1 MDDRRIAPGLRRWH
15 ETVGTWWFLAAAT
28 VLLVNDQVLK
38 HRHPGWITG
47 KVSDVVGPVVVAAL
61 AAVVVGRRPAVAL
74 TALAF
79 TALKTVPGAAELVA
93 PVLGGVT
100 RRDPTDLVGL
110 VGLVPLWFGP
120 RPAHRAPPAQLAP
133 PALRPAVPA
142 ATWRRRVLPVVG
154 PVVAVVALTATSR
167 TNPPEVRSL
176 ATDGATVYAEV
187 GVRGSY
193 AATDVSWAASTDG
206 GRTWEPTAAPTPT
219 DLAAMVRSDT
229 EACRSDGSCL
239 SVRGATVDEH
249 GGDGSWRTT
258 FRFSDDQA
266 DVLVYRRFG
275 SGTPIDELFT
285 GVLVA
290 PLADGEVALV
300 AASDQGVLRR
310 TDTAWEQI
318 AVLGATPTPTSGAT
332 WPLDL
337 AGVALLA
344 SAPISFVA
352 LSVRALTRGGGGA
365 RVLGSIAGAVLV
377 GLAIWS
383 VGVGAWFVGTFTAQ
397 HPVLLA
403 GVLFVLAAA
412 VVVVPLGFVKAI
424 GRDLAV

>member
-1 MDDRRIAPGLRRWH
+1 MDDRRIAPTWRRWH
-15 ETVGTWWFLAAAT
+15 ETVATWWFLAAAA
-28 VLLVNDQVLK
+28 VLLVNDHVLK
-38 HRHPGWITG
+38 HRHPGWATG
-47 KVSDVVGPVVVAAL
+47 KLSDLAGPVVVAAL
-61 AAVVVGRRPAVAL
+61 AAVVVGRRPAVVL

-79 TALKTVPGAAELVA
+79 TALKTVPGAAEVVA
-93 PVLGGVT
+93 PLLGGVT
-100 RRDPTDLVGL
+100 RRDPTDVVGL

-120 RPAHRAPPAQLAP
+120 RRRRAPVAP
-133 PALRPAVPA
+133 RRTVLA
-142 ATWRRRVLPVVG
+142 ATGRRRVLSVCG
-154 PVVAVVALTATSR
+154 PLVAVVALTATSR

-193 AATDVSWAASTDG
+193 APTDVSWAASTDG
-206 GRTWEPTAAPTPT
+206 GRTWEPTAAPTPS
-219 DLAAMVRSDT
+219 DLAAMVRSAP

-239 SVRGATVDEH
+239 RARGATVDEH
-249 GGDGSWRTT
+249 AGDGSWRIT
-258 FRFSDDQA
+258 FQLSDDQA
-266 DVLVYRRFG
+266 DVLAYRRFG

-290 PLADGEVALV
+290 PLADGEVTLV

-310 TDTAWEQI
+310 TDTTWERV
-318 AVLGATPTPTSGAT
+318 AVLGVAPTPTSGAT

-344 SAPISFVA
+344 SAPLSLVA
-352 LSVRALTRGGGGA
+352 LSLRALTRGGGGA

-383 VGVGAWFVGTFTAQ
+383 VGVGVWLAGTFTAQ

-403 GVLFVLAAA
+403 GALFVLAVA
-412 VVVVPLGFVKAI
+412 VVAVPLGFVKAI
-424 GRDLAV
+424 SRDIPV